1 VGARDAEDSGPLR
14 RWRLVRAGTDAVPSS
29 VRKFMRRARQRR
41 LRAAAPLGV
50 IAVVALVIG
59 VLGWLVFVS
68 PVLGVKRVEVTG
80 VLVLTEEQIRAA
92 AAVPLDLPL
101 TRVDVAEVTRRVGAL
116 PPVLTVEVTR
126 SWPNTLRV
134 QVVERRPVAAVP
146 RTAPPDG
153 AAAGTPAG
161 FDLMDDEGVIF
172 RTVPGKPGG
181 IATVR
186 LQQPGPSDPA
196 TRSALVVLRAL
207 SEQLRAELVT
217 LVVDGPARIR
227 LELKKDRIVT
237 WGDAAESELKAK
249 VATALLAQAKNRID
263 VSAPEVVTFK

>member
-1 VGARDAEDSGPLR
+1 VGARDDEDTGPLR

-29 VRKFMRRARQRR
+29 VRRFMARARQRR
-41 LRAAAPLGV
+41 LRAAAPWGLV
-50 IAVVALVIG
+50 AVLALSVG

-80 VLVLTEEQIRAA
+80 VAVLTEEQVRSVAN
-92 AAVPLDLPL
+92 VPLDQPL
-101 TRVDVAEVTRRVGAL
+101 TRVDVDEVSRRIREL
-116 PPVLTVEVTR
+116 PPVLSVTIQR
-126 SWPNTLRV
+126 GWPNTLRV
-134 QVVERRPVAAVP
+134 EVVERQAVAALP
-146 RTAPPDG
+146 RIGPDG
-153 AAAGTPAG
+153 AAAG
-161 FDLMDDEGVIF
+161 FDLMDDNGVIF
-172 RTVPGKPGG
+172 RTVPGKPAGV
-181 IATVR
+181 ATVR
-186 LQQPGPSDPA
+186 LLRPGPSDPA
-196 TRSALVVLRAL
+196 TRSALIVLRAL

-237 WGDAAESELKAK
+237 WGDAGESDLKAK